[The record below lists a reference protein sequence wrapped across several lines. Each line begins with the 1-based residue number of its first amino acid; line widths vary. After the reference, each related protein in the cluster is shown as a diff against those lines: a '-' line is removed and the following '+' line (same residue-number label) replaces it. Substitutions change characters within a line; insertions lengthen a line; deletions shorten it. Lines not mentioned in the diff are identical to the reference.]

1 MKSNRIL
8 LLVSPRNIEEAL
20 EVINSNADFIDC
32 KNPSEGSLGANT
44 PKMIQSMKSIIPKN
58 SNKLLSATIGDFPNL
73 PCSAALAALG
83 ASYSGADVIKVGIMG
98 PNNLQK
104 AIILMKSVVDAVKNY
119 DKRILVVAAGYA
131 DQKRINTSLDPMLIP
146 EVATRAGC
154 DIAMLDTAIKD
165 GKGLFDFLSIKSLI
179 KFKSNAKKKR
189 LSVALAGNLK
199 MRDIENIKK
208 IKPDII
214 GVRSVVCTNN
224 DRNNGSI
231 KKELIEKL
239 WKKLNY

>member
-1 MKSNRIL
+1 MKSNRTL

-20 EVINSNADFIDC
+20 EVINSNAEFIDC

-58 SNKLLSATIGDFPNL
+58 SNKILSATIGDFPNL

-83 ASYSGADVIKVGIMG
+83 AAYSGADVIKVGIMG
-98 PNNLQK
+98 PKNLQE
-104 AIILMKSVVDAVKNY
+104 AILLMKSVVNAVKTY

-131 DQKRINTSLDPMLIP
+131 DQKRINTSPDPMLIP
-146 EVATRAGC
+146 EIAVRTGC

-165 GKGLFDFLSIKSLI
+165 GKGLFDFLSIESLI
-179 KFKSNAKKKR
+179 KFKKEVKKHN

-199 MRDIENIKK
+199 MKDIDDIKK

-214 GVRSVVCTNN
+214 GVRSLVCTNN

-231 KKELIEKL
+231 KKDLIEKL
-239 WKKLNY
+239 WKTLN